1 MEDTQSVSHSVQD
14 PIPEQYPSIW
24 KQRLAI
30 AGVSLLVLLI
40 LAAIVLAIVS
50 MVKSPQQTQ
59 TIRDI
64 VIIFM
69 AVEALIVGMALI
81 VLIIQLARLTALI
94 QNEVRPI
101 LDATNQTLSTL
112 RGTTTFLSDNIANP
126 VVKLNSSV
134 AALMRFVELIGLRRS
149 E

>member
-1 MEDTQSVSHSVQD
+1 MEDTQSVSPSLQD
-14 PIPEQYPSIW
+14 QVPDQPPAVW

-30 AGVSLLVLLI
+30 AGISLLVLLI
-40 LAAIVLAIVS
+40 LAGIVLAILS
-50 MVKSPQQTQ
+50 MVRSPQQTQ

-134 AALMRFVELIGLRRS
+134 AALMRFVELIGLRRR

>member
-14 PIPEQYPSIW
+14 PIPEQYPAIW

>member
-14 PIPEQYPSIW
+14 PIPEQYPAIW

-40 LAAIVLAIVS
+40 FAAIVLAIVS

>member
-1 MEDTQSVSHSVQD
+1 MEETQSLSPSVHDQVHDD
-14 PIPEQYPSIW
+14 PPAIW

-40 LAAIVLAIVS
+40 LAAIVLAILS
-50 MVKSPQQTQ
+50 MVRSPQQTQ

-81 VLIIQLARLTALI
+81 VLIIQLARLTALL

-134 AALMRFVELIGLRRS
+134 AALMRFVELIGLRRP

>member
-1 MEDTQSVSHSVQD
+1 
-14 PIPEQYPSIW
+14 
-24 KQRLAI
+24 
-30 AGVSLLVLLI
+30 
-40 LAAIVLAIVS
+40 
-50 MVKSPQQTQ
+50 
-59 TIRDI
+59 
-64 VIIFM
+64 M

-81 VLIIQLARLTALI
+81 VLIIQLARLTALL

-134 AALMRFVELIGLRRS
+134 AALMRFVELIGLRRP